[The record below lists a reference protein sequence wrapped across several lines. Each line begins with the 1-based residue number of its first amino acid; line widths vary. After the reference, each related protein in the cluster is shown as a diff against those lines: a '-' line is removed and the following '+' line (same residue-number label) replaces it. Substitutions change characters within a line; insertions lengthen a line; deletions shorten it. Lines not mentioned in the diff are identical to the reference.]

1 MTYDLKLPLRPG
13 TRWVVTSNLILRSEI
28 FLSFP
33 MLEITISS
41 KILQS
46 VKVFNVVQFFIYDM
60 FKCSGW

>member
-1 MTYDLKLPLRPG
+1 
-13 TRWVVTSNLILRSEI
+13 
-28 FLSFP
+28 

>member
-13 TRWVVTSNLILRSEI
+13 TRRVVTSNLILRSEI
-28 FLSFP
+28 YLSFP

>member
-1 MTYDLKLPLRPG
+1 MTYDLKLPFRPG
-13 TRWVVTSNLILRSEI
+13 TRRVVTSNLILRSEI